1 MQKDRICGDMIVLE
15 SHDLYFAS
23 RDLPFR
29 RSETNAL
36 APLSNHA
43 PHHRADSG
51 TARLSAFTRDA
62 HYIVSP
68 LIAKPATPFTVTLFD
83 GRKLT
88 LDDLRGKAVF
98 LNFWASW
105 CLPCREEARDLEAA
119 WQKVKDKNMVFLG
132 VALQD
137 TDKNS
142 SEFLKEFNITYPN
155 GKDESG
161 KIAVDYGT
169 WGIPESFFIDPQG
182 RITYKHVGG
191 IRAALV
197 IAKLEEAAKG
207 IVSAQEGKGDYSAV
221 R

>member
-1 MQKDRICGDMIVLE
+1 MPWKRLALTVAVIAPILALLAFG
-15 SHDLYFAS
+15 FS
-23 RDLPFR
+23 RD
-29 RSETNAL
+29 
-36 APLSNHA
+36 
-43 PHHRADSG
+43 
-51 TARLSAFTRDA
+51 AR
-62 HYIVSP
+62 YITSP
-68 LIAKPATPFTVTLFD
+68 LIATPAAPFTITLFD
-83 GRKLT
+83 GGQLA
-88 LDDLRGKAVF
+88 LEDLRGKAVF

-105 CLPCREEARDLEAA
+105 CPPCRAEARDLEAA
-119 WQKVKDKNMVFLG
+119 WRRMKGKDLVFIG

-137 TDKNS
+137 TDRDS
-142 SEFLKEFNITYPN
+142 RAFLEEFDITYPN

-191 IRAALV
+191 IRADLV

-207 IVSAQEGKGDYSAV
+207 IVSAQEGKGEYQPI

>member
-1 MQKDRICGDMIVLE
+1 MPWRRLALVGLIVGPILG
-15 SHDLYFAS
+15 L
-23 RDLPFR
+23 
-29 RSETNAL
+29 L
-36 APLSNHA
+36 AF
-43 PHHRADSG
+43 G
-51 TARLSAFTRDA
+51 FTRDA
-62 HYIVSP
+62 RYITSP
-68 LIAKPATPFTVTLFD
+68 LLAKPAAPFTVTLFD
-83 GRKLT
+83 GRKIT
-88 LDDLRGKAVF
+88 LDELRGKAVF

-105 CLPCREEARDLEAA
+105 CPPCRAEARDLEAA
-119 WQKVKDKNMVFLG
+119 WQKVKDKNMVFIG

-142 SEFLKEFNITYPN
+142 LEFLKEFEVTYPN

-182 RITYKHVGG
+182 RITYKHVGA

-197 IAKLEEAAKG
+197 LSKLDEAAKG
-207 IVSAQEGKGDYSAV
+207 IASAQEGRGDYEGA

>member
-1 MQKDRICGDMIVLE
+1 MPVRRMILT
-15 SHDLYFAS
+15 L
-23 RDLPFR
+23 LMIGPLL
-29 RSETNAL
+29 AL
-36 APLSNHA
+36 LAY
-43 PHHRADSG
+43 G
-51 TARLSAFTRDA
+51 FTRDA

-68 LIAKPATPFTVTLFD
+68 LLAKPATPFTLKLFD
-83 GRKLT
+83 GRKLS

-105 CLPCREEARDLEAA
+105 CPPCREEAKDLEAA
-119 WQKVKDKNMVFLG
+119 WQKIKDKNMVFVG

-137 TDKNS
+137 TDENS
-142 SEFLKEFNITYPN
+142 REFLKEFNVTYPN

-197 IAKLEEAAKG
+197 VAKINEAANG
-207 IVSAQEGKGDYSAV
+207 IVSAQEGRGDYNPV